1 MPALPQHD
9 TAPRQLSQVVAT
21 YVRELIISGRVRKG
35 NFLRIESIA
44 TAMNISSTPV
54 REGLL
59 LLQLEGFVKLS
70 PRRGFMVVGFSRQ
83 DVRDIFWAQA
93 MLAGEL
99 AARAAEVIT
108 EGDCAQIR
116 ELMRVHKEA
125 VAAGDEP
132 RYTRLGHQFHRAINL
147 AAKSPRLA
155 IMLGTMT
162 KQLPN
167 SFYGKSGHRYAGLS
181 PPHLRC
187 SRRRQCR
194 NGSIADERTYHQRR
208 RHPCRAS
215 GRARDLGRGGRRGRN
230 TGRALGPRRDSTPA
244 RVIARRLRARPAF
257 EGRAVRRPRKC
268 RCGHLPACGLRLRH

>member
-1 MPALPQHD
+1 MSALPQHNS
-9 TAPRQLSQVVAT
+9 APRQLSQEVAT

-99 AARAAEVIT
+99 AARASKVIT
-108 EGDCAQIR
+108 AEECDQIR
-116 ELMRVHKEA
+116 ELMRVHRDA

-167 SFYGKSGHRYAGLS
+167 SFYGKMESQVNGTLDYHPRIFDAVVAGDADAARSLMSEHIVSGGDILVE
-181 PPHLRC
+181 HLEE
-187 SRRRQCR
+187 Q
-194 NGSIADERTYHQRR
+194 GIWDEVEA
-208 RHPCRAS
+208 PVVP
-215 GRARDLGRGGRRGRN
+215 L
-230 TGRALGPRRDSTPA
+230 
-244 RVIARRLRARPAF
+244 ARRAKQ
-257 EGRAVRRPRKC
+257 V
-268 RCGHLPACGLRLRH
+268 